1 MIYTIIICLLSGIAI
16 GYFSGVP
23 LNGVSNYILTIGLFI
38 LLFSVGTDIGSDKEI
53 INNIKANGLK
63 LFIIP
68 SGTIIGTIMGSLVAG
83 IVLNMSLKESLAVG
97 AGFGWY
103 SLSGVL
109 ITQVYSVELGA
120 MAFISNVVREIIAL
134 LSIPFVSRYIGQM
147 EAIGVA
153 GATAMDTSLPVI
165 VKYGTSDMVIYSF
178 LSGVIL
184 TLLVP
189 VLIPVILNL

>member
-1 MIYTIIICLLSGIAI
+1 MTV

-23 LNGVSNYILTIGLFI
+23 LKDISNYVITIGLFI
-38 LLFSVGTDIGSDKEI
+38 LLFSVGIDIGSNKEI
-53 INNIKANGLK
+53 LKSIKNNGFR

-68 SGTIIGTIMGSLVAG
+68 AGTVVGTIAGSLAAG
-83 IVLNMSLKESLAVG
+83 IIMSMPLNESMAVG

-109 ITQVYSVELGA
+109 ITQLYSVELGA
-120 MAFISNVVREIIAL
+120 MAFISNVVREVIAL
-134 LSIPFVSRYIGQM
+134 ITIPFVSRYIGQM
-147 EAIGVA
+147 ESIGVA

-165 VKYGTSDMVIYSF
+165 IKYNTPDMVIYSF

-189 VLIPVILNL
+189 VLIPVILHL